1 VEVAFSSGS
10 TLCSP
15 LNSTSTPN
23 LWVLVDCDRS
33 TATSSTES
41 FTVALIINVVI
52 TSIVLM
58 LFVLLYPRSPRVYQ
72 PRLMF
77 ASKPPTPLPKVGQRI
92 LTLQFQHNVALHACT
107 PICGHLAGNQP
118 RFRDK
123 CPSRIA
129 FQVWHSHMYPAH
141 KCAWAYGLIPGSVS
155 VPCRVSL
162 ALCDG

>member
-118 RFRDK
+118 RSSETSARRESRSK
-123 CPSRIA
+123 CGTLA
-129 FQVWHSHMYPAH
+129 
-141 KCAWAYGLIPGSVS
+141 CIPLTSARG
-155 VPCRVSL
+155 RT
-162 ALCDG
+162 A